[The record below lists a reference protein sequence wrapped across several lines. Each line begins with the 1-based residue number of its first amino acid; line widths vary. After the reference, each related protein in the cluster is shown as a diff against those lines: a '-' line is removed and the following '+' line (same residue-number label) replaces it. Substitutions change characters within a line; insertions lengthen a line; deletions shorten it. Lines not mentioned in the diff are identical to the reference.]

1 MSAGPQEF
9 FGSLLSNGRPRLPD
23 NLMVAICGYRGG
35 IGNPAPF
42 SFAVSMPWTGPFAA
56 LLDRISLLDL
66 RRFVASNRDF
76 FANVRSVA
84 YQIDLLT
91 ECLRLRGG
99 NPAEIRIE
107 HSLADSVAR
116 EQLNQFGSVNVVE
129 AACLFSNAQGFGGI
143 LLVYPDALG
152 LGWSRA
158 ERTLRR
164 NRAFV
169 LNGRRRLFALDASTR
184 AKLLWRRFLA
194 NTRLP
199 EMVAGV
205 LVIPV
210 AALCAMVDGIRE
222 KVQRAN

>member
-1 MSAGPQEF
+1 MR
-9 FGSLLSNGRPRLPD
+9 GSELPRLPD

-42 SFAVSMPWTGPFAA
+42 SFAASMPWTGPLAA

-76 FANVRSVA
+76 FANVRSVG
-84 YQIDLLT
+84 YQIDLLN
-91 ECLRLRGG
+91 ECLRLREG

-107 HSLADSVAR
+107 HSMADSVAWER
-116 EQLNQFGSVNVVE
+116 LKQLGNVNVVE
-129 AACLFSNAQGFGGI
+129 AARLFSDTQGFGGI

-194 NTRLP
+194 NTRFP
-199 EMVAGV
+199 EMIAGV
-205 LVIPV
+205 LVVPV
-210 AALCAMVDGIRE
+210 AALCAMTDKIRP
-222 KVQRAN
+222 KAPRAN

>member
-1 MSAGPQEF
+1 MSVPTFLTPIRGGE
-9 FGSLLSNGRPRLPD
+9 LPRLPD
-23 NLMVAICGYRGG
+23 NLLVAICGYRGG

-42 SFAVSMPWTGPFAA
+42 SFAASMPWPGPLAA

-84 YQIDLLT
+84 YQIDLLN

-99 NPAEIRIE
+99 KPAEIRIE
-107 HSLADSVAR
+107 HSLADSVAWER
-116 EQLNQFGSVNVVE
+116 LKQLGNVNVVE
-129 AACLFSNAQGFGGI
+129 AARLFSDTQGFGGI

-194 NTRLP
+194 NTRFP
-199 EMVAGV
+199 EMIAGV
-205 LVIPV
+205 LIVPV
-210 AALCAMVDGIRE
+210 AALFAMVDGIRKE
-222 KVQRAN
+222 TPRAN